1 MYGQTVEVT
10 STVYHATPEQCNE
23 DYGHTA
29 TNFKLDTLNPYKHR
43 IVAISRDLESKGFK
57 MNDTITVTGTGIYD
71 GTWIIRDRM
80 NKRWTNRI
88 DFLIN
93 KEMRIGKW
101 ENVLICRE
109 DN

>member
-10 STVYHATPEQCNE
+10 STVYHATPEQ
-23 DYGHTA
+23 
-29 TNFKLDTLNPYKHR
+29 
-43 IVAISRDLESKGFK
+43 
-57 MNDTITVTGTGIYD
+57 
-71 GTWIIRDRM
+71 WIIRDRM